1 MKIVSVKAHEILDS
15 RGNPT
20 IEAIVTLED
29 GNIGR
34 ALVPSGA
41 STGKYEAVEL
51 RDKDPRRYNGL
62 GVLKTVKNI
71 NTKIAPKLIKLE
83 AENQEKIDNV
93 MIALD
98 GTKNKS
104 KLGANAILA
113 VSLANAKAAANSQKK
128 PLYEY
133 LTKFNPDFKQKF
145 TMPIPQMNLLNGG
158 KHGNWSTDIQEYM
171 IMPIGA
177 KSMVQAVRMCAE
189 IYFHLKKV
197 LKTKNY
203 SIGLG
208 DEGGFSPVFK
218 SNEEPFLLLSQAVK
232 NAGYRLGKDIFFAID
247 SASSEF
253 YKNNKYELSKEEK
266 IMSNKELSIFYKNLV
281 SKYPIISIEDPFS
294 EDDWKGF
301 KEFTK
306 KTGEKIQIVGD
317 DLYVTNVSRLKKGIR
332 EKTTNAILIKL
343 NQIGTLTET
352 VNAIILAKKNNI
364 TSIIS
369 HRSGETEDAFIAD
382 FAVAMGVGQI
392 KTGAPAGGERVAK
405 YNRLMAI
412 ERELRGNSKYA
423 KLHFETKFN

>member
-1 MKIVSVKAHEILDS
+1 MKIVSVKAYEILDS

-20 IEAIVTLED
+20 IESTVTLAD
-29 GNIGR
+29 GSEGK
-34 ALVPSGA
+34 ASVPSGA
-41 STGKYEAVEL
+41 STGKHEATEL
-51 RDKDPRRYNGL
+51 RDENPKRYNGL
-62 GVLKTVKNI
+62 GVLKAVKNI
-71 NTKIAPKLIKLE
+71 NIKIAPKLIKLK
-83 AENQEKIDNV
+83 AENQEKIDNL

-98 GTKNKS
+98 GTQNKS

-133 LTKFNPDFKQKF
+133 LTKFNPDFKKKF
-145 TMPIPQMNLLNGG
+145 IMPIPQMNLLNGG

-177 KSMVQAVRMCAE
+177 KSIQEAVRICTE
-189 IYFHLKKV
+189 VYYHLKDI
-197 LKTKNY
+197 LKTNNY

-208 DEGGFSPVFK
+208 DEGGFSPSFN
-218 SNEEPFLLLSQAVK
+218 SNEEPFLLLSKAIK
-232 NAGYRLGKDIFFAID
+232 KAGYKLRKDFVLAID

-253 YKNNKYELSKEEK
+253 FNKGKYKLNKERKTMSSKE
-266 IMSNKELSIFYKNLV
+266 LGTFYEDLLR
-281 SKYPIISIEDPFS
+281 KYPIASIEDPFS
-294 EDDWKGF
+294 EDDWEGF
-301 KEFTK
+301 KDFTNK
-306 KTGEKIQIVGD
+306 LGKKIQIVGD
-317 DLYVTNVSRLKKGIR
+317 DLYATNVSRLKRGIR

-352 VNAIILAKKNNI
+352 VNAILLAKKNNM

-369 HRSGETEDAFIAD
+369 HRSGETEDTFIAD

-392 KTGAPAGGERVAK
+392 KTGAPSRGERVAK

-412 ERELRGNSKYA
+412 ERELRGNAKYA
-423 KLHFETKFN
+423 KFHFKTKFT